1 MTKIQISLAVLISM
15 SPLISQVCFAD
26 EATASRNDCT
36 RAPTENPALC
46 MDAAC
51 AARAK
56 AELDR
61 TLACHKAK
69 MAELAAQATMPVTD
83 ILGGRK

>member
-1 MTKIQISLAVLISM
+1 
-15 SPLISQVCFAD
+15 
-26 EATASRNDCT
+26 
-36 RAPTENPALC
+36 

-61 TLACHKAK
+61 ALACHKAR
-69 MAELAAQATMPVTD
+69 MAELAASAALPTQVGTGVN
-83 ILGGRK
+83 K